1 MLSETKCS
9 ESFSIPKEITFL
21 SYKQLEVVLL
31 ENNSISVRYLFF
43 GSHLN
48 MKMFGFTIELYA
60 KTHLLSKCYGNDS
73 VLTITERMFTI
84 TKRNN
89 FLLLR
94 STDERASCLS
104 L

>member
-1 MLSETKCS
+1 MN
-9 ESFSIPKEITFL
+9 IL
-21 SYKQLEVVLL
+21 SYKQLECVLL

-48 MKMFGFTIELYA
+48 MIFFLVYSCKIKFYA
-60 KTHLLSKCYGNDS
+60 KTHLLSKCYGNDF
-73 VLTITERMFTI
+73 VLTINGEKNVYNNETKMF
-84 TKRNN
+84 
-89 FLLLR
+89 LLR